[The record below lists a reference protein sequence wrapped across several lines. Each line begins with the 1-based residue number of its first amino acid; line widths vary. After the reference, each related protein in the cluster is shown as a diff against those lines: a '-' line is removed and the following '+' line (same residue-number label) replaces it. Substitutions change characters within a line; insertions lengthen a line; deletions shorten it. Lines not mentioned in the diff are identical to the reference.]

1 MVQITNNELIQQ
13 KIKELV
19 ELKLKITKKEWIA
32 GTDWVQYAGSLF
44 DEQEFVAGI
53 DTFFPGKITSILS
66 FSFKICADVRR
77 KPFFVIEKAVPV
89 VIIDLGVSCA
99 PLKLLKQHIN
109 KNITE

>member
-1 MVQITNNELIQQ
+1 
-13 KIKELV
+13 
-19 ELKLKITKKEWIA
+19 
-32 GTDWVQYAGSLF
+32 
-44 DEQEFVAGI
+44 
-53 DTFFPGKITSILS
+53 
-66 FSFKICADVRR
+66 VRR